1 MSAGYHDKMKI
12 WDAETFE
19 LKHTFEQEY
28 RTRQLTITAD
38 SNFIVS
44 ANYDKTV
51 RITPCREYHLTGL
64 TPILNL
70 KLHIVYKWEF
80 VSFLASPS
88 CLPPTSPSRSPPQ
101 GGN

>member
-1 MSAGYHDKMKI
+1 MKI